1 MKYFYW
7 VGPNNYNNNLTFSYS
22 AVIDTKSADPPSP
35 PEDEVIEFA
44 EEPALEVVVAPVE
57 EDGELARDS

>member
-7 VGPNNYNNNLTFSYS
+7 VGPNNYNNNLIFSYS
-22 AVIDTKSADPPSP
+22 AVIDTKSADPPST

-44 EEPALEVVVAPVE
+44 EEPALEAAAPVE